1 MQETG
6 YIKVPYSVK
15 PRKEKLLSWLS
26 SRNRRYAAEV
36 EGLPALQDGPDDVDQ
51 LVHAGDKGDFLL
63 FSAGQQTL
71 VEGLHGRIAAGGG
84 DDDGKV
90 EGLGSS
96 LMPVRQI

>member
-1 MQETG
+1 
-6 YIKVPYSVK
+6 
-15 PRKEKLLSWLS
+15 
-26 SRNRRYAAEV
+26 
-36 EGLPALQDGPDDVDQ
+36 VDQ